1 MNDMVW
7 LTVAVGLLVLAG
19 AAGMGWWFQTRLQNV
34 QRRLDWTEETRQ
46 ILERHAVEVDL
57 RLAEISH
64 GLQALKAHQQA
75 WEKARESAER
85 IQEMHRV
92 LERSQT
98 AAAAASSTAEPAEP
112 LPTRWLD
119 TEPAGLDNVAY
130 AQTMPV
136 ELAVEE
142 RKLPP
147 RRKAAGLKA

>member
-7 LTVAVGLLVLAG
+7 LTMAVGLLVLASG
-19 AAGMGWWFQTRLQNV
+19 AGMGWWFQTRLLRV
-34 QRRLDWTEETRQ
+34 QRRLDWTEETRH

-64 GLQALKAHQQA
+64 KLQALKAHQQA
-75 WEKARESAER
+75 WESARESAER

-92 LERSQT
+92 LDRSQT
-98 AAAAASSTAEPAEP
+98 AAAASHAEPAEP
-112 LPTRWLD
+112 PPMRWLD
-119 TEPAGLDNVAY
+119 TEPAGLDHVAY

-142 RKLPP
+142 RQPP
-147 RRKAAGLKA
+147 ARHRAPGRKA

>member
-7 LTVAVGLLVLAG
+7 LAMAVGLLVLAG
-19 AAGMGWWFQTRLQNV
+19 AAGMGWWFQTRLLKV
-34 QRRLDWTEETRQ
+34 QRRLDWTEETRH

-64 GLQALKAHQQA
+64 HMQALKAHQQA
-75 WEKARESAER
+75 WEAARESAAR

-98 AAAAASSTAEPAEP
+98 AAAASDAGPAEP
-112 LPTRWLD
+112 PPMRWLD
-119 TEPAGLDNVAY
+119 TEPADLDHVAY

-136 ELAVEE
+136 ELAEEE
-142 RKLPP
+142 RQLPP
-147 RRKAAGLKA
+147 RRRAPGHRA